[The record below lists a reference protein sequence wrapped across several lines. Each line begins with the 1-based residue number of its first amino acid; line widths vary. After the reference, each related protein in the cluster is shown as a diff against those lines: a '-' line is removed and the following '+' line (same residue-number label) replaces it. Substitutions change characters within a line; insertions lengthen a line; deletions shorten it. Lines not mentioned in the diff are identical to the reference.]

1 MNTND
6 ISQAVKDLPVYAR
19 HTFNKMLAEPNQN
32 TDWTVDI
39 ANTTI
44 RIAMSQSSITEKTMY
59 LKRTSINQ
67 FFADLNS
74 SSAKVMGNGIQSKVV
89 SLVLN
94 LVGEIAKKVNTWVM
108 KMGNPESVPA
118 PTNSTEISEANT
130 AFLLVGLYLIVRD
143 AEILSGEHRG

>member
-6 ISQAVKDLPVYAR
+6 VSQAVKDLPVYAR

-44 RIAMSQSSITEKTMY
+44 RIAMSQSSITKKAIY
-59 LKRTSINQ
+59 LKETSVNR
-67 FFADLNS
+67 FLADFNS
-74 SSAKVMGNGIQSKVV
+74 SSVKMVGTGFQAKVL
-89 SLVLN
+89 SLI
-94 LVGEIAKKVNTWVM
+94 GEFAKKVNAWVM

-118 PTNSTEISEANT
+118 PTNSTEVAEAHT
-130 AFLLVGLYLIVRD
+130 AFLFVGLYLIVRD